1 MQIFVQPEDLCIVKA
16 KKMRDMFITF
26 HYIVIKS
33 WISPRQER
41 ETTKKKENQKKKKKK
56 YKEHKKIETKFK

>member
-33 WISPRQER
+33 WISPKQER
-41 ETTKKKENQKKKKKK
+41 ETTKNKKKNI
-56 YKEHKKIETKFK
+56 KKIETKFK